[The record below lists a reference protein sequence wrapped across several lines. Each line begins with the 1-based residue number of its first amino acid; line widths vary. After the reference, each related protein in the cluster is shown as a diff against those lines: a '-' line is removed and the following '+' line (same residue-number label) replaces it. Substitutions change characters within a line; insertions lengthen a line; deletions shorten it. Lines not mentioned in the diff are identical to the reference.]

1 MVARG
6 RPEPLAAF
14 LTRTRWVWPL
24 LALYGAGAAVASL
37 IVHDPPDQREWAL
50 IALISL
56 SFVGCGAIAWY
67 REPLNPVGP
76 LMIVFGVL
84 RATALLVL
92 PTLTALG
99 LTVGILGQDL
109 AIAVFVL
116 LMLYFPTGQLGSPH
130 DRWIAAAAIVALGP
144 LELLWMSFLPPE
156 DPSLPANLL
165 SFWPNAETADAIDS
179 VQRAMLASA
188 QLALA
193 VLIARRWWRSSSAR
207 RRVLMPALVGSIT
220 LFFFTAIFIV
230 DKIAEQIPRDLI
242 WLYFV
247 VFTSVPIA
255 MLTQMVRARFA
266 HTGIGDLLVSLH
278 GDVAPERLR
287 GALARA
293 LHDPTLRVAYWL
305 PEYEAYA
312 DGDGQPVQVEPGPRR
327 AVTPIDRDGKRIAA
341 LEHDDALLT
350 DPWLLDAVTAAA
362 GFALENA
369 RLQAELRAQL
379 DELRGSRA
387 RILAAT
393 QDERRRLERNLHDGA
408 QQRLV
413 ALSLE
418 LGILEARYGG
428 DPEARAQF
436 AGLRGELAGSLDEL
450 RELARGLHPAVL
462 TDHGLEIAL
471 EGLVARASLPVALD
485 LRLSDRL
492 PAAHE
497 VAAYYLVS
505 ESLTNVTKYAHA
517 SSVSVEVARTNG
529 ELVVEVVDDGCGG
542 AQEAGGSG
550 LRGLADRIEALD
562 GRLRVWSPEGGGT
575 RVRAEIPC
583 G

>member
-1 MVARG
+1 M
-6 RPEPLAAF
+6 AAL
-14 LTRTRWVWPL
+14 LTRTRWVWPS
-24 LALYGAGAAVASL
+24 LAVYGACAAVASL
-37 IVHDPPDQREWAL
+37 IVHEPPKQPDWTLLAL
-50 IALISL
+50 L
-56 SFVGCGAIAWY
+56 SVTFVGCGTIAWY

-76 LMIVFGVL
+76 LMITFGVL

-92 PTLTALG
+92 PALTPLSM
-99 LTVGILGQDL
+99 TVGIIAQDG

-116 LMLYFPTGQLGSPH
+116 LMLYFPTGRLGSRH
-130 DRWIAAAAIVALGP
+130 DRWIAVVVLVALGP
-144 LELLWMSFLPPE
+144 LELLWMSFLGPE
-156 DPSLPANLL
+156 APGLPANLL
-165 SFWPNAETADAIDS
+165 AFWPDAETADAIDT
-179 VQRAMLASA
+179 VQRVLLASA

-193 VLIARRWWRSSSAR
+193 VLIARRWWRSSAAR
-207 RRVLMPALVGSIT
+207 RRVLMPALVGSAT

-230 DKIAEQIPRDLI
+230 DKIAEQIPEDVI
-242 WLYFV
+242 WVYFA

-255 MLTQMVRARFA
+255 MLAQLVRARFA
-266 HTGIGDLLVSLH
+266 HTGVGDLLVSLR
-278 GDVAPERLR
+278 GDVAPQQLR

-293 LHDPTLRVAYWL
+293 LHDPSLRVAYWL
-305 PEYEAYA
+305 PEYGAYA
-312 DGDGQPVQVEPGPRR
+312 DTDGQPVQVEPGPGR

-341 LEHDDALLT
+341 LEHDDALLA
-350 DPWLLDAVTAAA
+350 DRWLLDAITAAA

-379 DELRGSRA
+379 DELRGSRS
-387 RILAAT
+387 RIIEAT

-418 LGILEARYGG
+418 LGMLEARYGA
-428 DPEARAQF
+428 DPEAQAQI
-436 AGLRGELAGSLDEL
+436 AGLRDELSESMAEL

-462 TDHGLEIAL
+462 TDHGLAVAL
-471 EGLVARASLPVALD
+471 EGLVARAPLPVALQ
-485 LRLSDRL
+485 LRLHERL

-517 SSVSVEVARTNG
+517 SAVSVEVARTNG

-542 AQEAGGSG
+542 AQENGGSG
-550 LRGLADRIEALD
+550 LRGLADRVEALD
-562 GRLRVWSPEGGGT
+562 GRLRVWSPDGGGT

>member
-1 MVARG
+1 
-6 RPEPLAAF
+6 LAAF
-14 LTRTRWVWPL
+14 LMRTRRAWPL
-24 LALYGAGAAVASL
+24 LAVYGAAAAIASL
-37 IVHDPPDQREWAL
+37 FVHEPPQLREWLLLAL
-50 IALISL
+50 VSL

-76 LMIVFGVL
+76 LMIVFGTL
-84 RATALLVL
+84 RATALLVI
-92 PTLTALG
+92 PALTP
-99 LTVGILGQDL
+99 LTMTIGIIAQDF

-116 LMLYFPTGQLGSPH
+116 LMLYFPTGRMGSPR
-130 DRWIAAAAIVALGP
+130 DRWIAAVVLVALGP

-156 DPSLPANLL
+156 GPGLPANLL
-165 SFWPNAETADAIDS
+165 AFWPSIETADAIDS
-179 VQRAMLASA
+179 VQRVLLAAS

-193 VLIARRWWRSSSAR
+193 VLIAWRWRRSSAAR
-207 RRVLMPALVGSIT
+207 RRVLMPALVGSFT

-230 DKIAEQIPRDLI
+230 DKIAEQVPADVI

-247 VFTSVPIA
+247 VFTAVPIA
-255 MLTQMVRARFA
+255 MLVQMVRARFA
-266 HTGIGDLLVSLH
+266 HTAIGDLLVSLS
-278 GDVAPERLR
+278 GEVAPEQLR

-293 LHDPTLRVAYWL
+293 LHDPTLTIAYWL
-305 PEYEAYA
+305 PEYGVYA
-312 DGDGQPVQVEPGPRR
+312 DTGGQPVQVEPRPGR
-327 AVTPIDRDGKRIAA
+327 AVTPIDREGQRIAV

-350 DPWLLDAVTAAA
+350 DPGLLDAITAAA

-379 DELRGSRA
+379 EELRGSRS
-387 RILAAT
+387 RIIEAT

-418 LGILEARYGG
+418 LGMLEARYGA
-428 DPEARAQF
+428 DPEARAQI
-436 AGLRGELAGSLDEL
+436 AALRGELSDSLAEL

-462 TDHGLEIAL
+462 TDHGLNVAL
-471 EGLVARASLPVALD
+471 EGLVARAPLPVHLQ
-485 LRLSDRL
+485 LRVHDRL

-505 ESLTNVTKYAHA
+505 ESLTNVAKYAHA
-517 SSVSVEVARTNG
+517 SSVTVEVARTNG

-542 AQEAGGSG
+542 ATDTKGSG
-550 LRGLADRIEALD
+550 LRGLADRVEALD
-562 GRLRVWSPEGGGT
+562 GRLRVWSPQGGGT

>member
-1 MVARG
+1 
-6 RPEPLAAF
+6 LAAF

-24 LALYGAGAAVASL
+24 LALYGAGAAVASP
-37 IVHDPPDQREWAL
+37 IVHDPPREPDWTLLAL
-50 IALISL
+50 LSLI
-56 SFVGCGAIAWY
+56 FVGCGAIAWH
-67 REPLNPVGP
+67 RQPLNPVGP
-76 LMIVFGVL
+76 LMILFGVL
-84 RATALLVL
+84 RATALLII

-99 LTVGILGQDL
+99 MTVGIVAQDF

-116 LMLYFPTGQLGSPH
+116 LMLYFPTGRLGSPH
-130 DRWIAAAAIVALGP
+130 DRWIAAVVLVALGP
-144 LELLWMSFLPPE
+144 LELAWMAFLPAEGPGV
-156 DPSLPANLL
+156 PANLL
-165 SFWPNAETADAIDS
+165 AFWPSAETAEAIDS

-230 DKIAEQIPRDLI
+230 DKIAEQVPPDII

-247 VFTSVPIA
+247 VFSAVPVA
-255 MLTQMVRARFA
+255 MLIQMARARFA
-266 HTGIGDLLVSLH
+266 HVGISELLLSLRGDT
-278 GDVAPERLR
+278 APERVR
-287 GALARA
+287 SALGRA
-293 LHDPTLRVAYWL
+293 LHDPTLKVAYWL
-305 PEYEAYA
+305 PEYDAYA
-312 DGDGQPVQVEPGPRR
+312 DAEGQPVQVDPGPGR
-327 AVTPIDRDGKRIAA
+327 ATTPIDRDGQRIAV
-341 LEHDDALLT
+341 LEHDDALLL
-350 DPWLLDAVTAAA
+350 DPGLLEAVTAAA

-418 LGILEARYGG
+418 LGILESRYGG
-428 DPEARAQF
+428 DPEARAQI
-436 AGLRGELAGSLDEL
+436 AALRGELAGSLAEL

-462 TDHGLEIAL
+462 TDHGLEVAL

-517 SSVSVEVARTNG
+517 SSVTVEVARTNG

-542 AQEAGGSG
+542 AREAGGSG
-550 LRGLADRIEALD
+550 LRGLADRVEALD

>member
-1 MVARG
+1 MAG
-6 RPEPLAAF
+6 F
-14 LTRTRWVWPL
+14 LIRTRWVWPL
-24 LALYGAGAAVASL
+24 LALYGAGAALASL
-37 IVHDPPDQREWAL
+37 IVHDPPDMREWVL

-84 RATALLVL
+84 RATSLLVL

-99 LTVGILGQDL
+99 LTVGIIGQDF

-116 LMLYFPTGQLGSPH
+116 LMLYFPTGRLGSRR
-130 DRWIAAAAIVALGP
+130 DIWIAVPVLVALGP
-144 LELLWMSFLPPE
+144 LELLWMSFLPAE

-165 SFWPNAETADAIDS
+165 AFWPDAETADHVDT
-179 VQRAMLASA
+179 VQRVTLASC

-193 VLIARRWWRSSSAR
+193 VLIAHRWWRSSSAR

-266 HTGIGDLLVSLH
+266 HTGIGDLILSLR
-278 GDVAPERLR
+278 GDIAPEQLR

-293 LHDPTLRVAYWL
+293 LHDPTLKVAYWL
-305 PEYEAYA
+305 PEYGAYA
-312 DGDGQPVQVEPGPRR
+312 DSDGQPVEVQPVPGR
-327 AVTPIDRDGKRIAA
+327 AITPIDRDGQRIAA
-341 LEHDDALLT
+341 LEHDDALLS
-350 DPWLLDAVTAAA
+350 DSALLDAVTAAA
-362 GFALENA
+362 GFTLENA

-379 DELRGSRA
+379 DELRNSRA

-418 LGILEARYGG
+418 LGSLEARYGG
-428 DPEARAQF
+428 NPEAQAQI
-436 AGLRGELAGSLDEL
+436 AGLRSELASSLGEL
-450 RELARGLHPAVL
+450 REIARGLHPAVL
-462 TDHGLEIAL
+462 TDYGLEVAL
-471 EGLVARASLPVALD
+471 EGLVARSPLPVDLH
-485 LRLSDRL
+485 LRLRDRL

-497 VAAYYLVS
+497 VAAYYLVA

-517 SSVSVEVARTNG
+517 SAVTVEVARTNG

-542 AQEAGGSG
+542 ATEGEGSG
-550 LRGLADRIEALD
+550 LRGLADRVESLD
-562 GRLRVWSPEGGGT
+562 GSLRVWSPEGGGT